1 MTTTTKT
8 ALRWR
13 GLSSTVTVRY
23 LSRRIGRS
31 QNGMAR
37 GSPAPFPLAGAEPGP
52 FPAACWAGGEAG
64 LRSAA
69 GRCRGP
75 APVLA
80 PGQPA
85 EAGLCGQAGAGWREP
100 DPPVPLVPLVLL
112 AVLLVGGGPPDVAR
126 DRAGGDPA
134 AGECPAPRDQLAA
147 ALAGALPPV
156 ALSPVAG
163 PPVSDLGGRSSGGAA
178 RAPLSASG
186 MVRLRVSPAAAP
198 RRDPGLVS
206 PSPSAAGGASGR
218 NRDAYASP
226 VAPGPV
232 PVPAAVSPPVAAAVA
247 APAPTPPATPAA
259 TAAAWP
265 GFRRA
270 HRAAR

>member
-37 GSPAPFPLAGAEPGP
+37 GSPAPFPLAGAEPCA

-85 EAGLCGQAGAGWREP
+85 EAGLCGQAGAL
-100 DPPVPLVPLVLL
+100 PPV
-112 AVLLVGGGPPDVAR
+112 
-126 DRAGGDPA
+126 
-134 AGECPAPRDQLAA
+134 
-147 ALAGALPPV
+147 ALPPV
-156 ALSPVAG
+156 ALLPVAG

-226 VAPGPV
+226 APGPV
-232 PVPAAVSPPVAAAVA
+232 PVPAAVSPDVAAAVA